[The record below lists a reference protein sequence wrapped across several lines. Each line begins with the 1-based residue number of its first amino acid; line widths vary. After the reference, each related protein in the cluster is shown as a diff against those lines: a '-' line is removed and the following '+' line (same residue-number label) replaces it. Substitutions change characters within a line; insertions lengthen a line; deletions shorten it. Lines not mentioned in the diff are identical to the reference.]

1 MANSAGRHE
10 LALLIVAVMSIAALF
25 GRSPLW
31 NSSRNAHKA
40 YSTRLP
46 QTRQAAPCGA
56 LFVDRKKRIAPTAV
70 EADSGSPMA

>member
-1 MANSAGRHE
+1 LHE

-40 YSTRLP
+40 HST
-46 QTRQAAPCGA
+46 
-56 LFVDRKKRIAPTAV
+56 
-70 EADSGSPMA
+70 GSRAID